1 MNIYENIVILN
12 ASPADEELE
21 SSTNKIK
28 ELITASGGEILKVD
42 VWGRRKLAN
51 EIKKQKKGF
60 YVLFTFSAPSSLT
73 RKLEDYYKV
82 FDPVIKYMII
92 RLEKKQS
99 AHVLAGLNSLQKGD
113 SPSRPTPGGA
123 SQVGGSTEQTATH

>member
-12 ASPADEELE
+12 ATPTDEELE
-21 SSTNKIK
+21 LSTNKIK
-28 ELITASGGEILKVD
+28 DLITNSGGEILKVD

-60 YVLFTFSAPSSLT
+60 YVLFVIKSASSLI

-82 FDPVIKYMII
+82 FDPVIKYMVIK
-92 RLEKKQS
+92 LEKKQS
-99 AHVLAGLNSLQKGD
+99 AHVLASLNYPPKGED
-113 SPSRPTPGGA
+113 AAKSAA
-123 SQVGGSTEQTATH
+123 SGVSTAEQTR